1 MRSAANVR
9 AMREICGIT
18 QQQMADAL
26 GVRALAVKRW
36 ESGERE
42 APQDALDWLSEALR
56 EHDAAVAELVGGV
69 VAQVPSGVECV
80 LDYYRTQEQAE
91 AVANGGEC
99 APHQFLD
106 AVARSAAERLTFL
119 GYRVSFAYPD
129 EERRYHYEVD

>member
-9 AMREICGIT
+9 AMREVCGIT

-26 GVRALAVKRW
+26 GVRTMTVKRW
-36 ESGERE
+36 ESGAIP
-42 APQDALDWLSEALR
+42 APRDALEWIADALR

-69 VAQVPSGVECV
+69 VAQVPSGSECV
-80 LDYYRTQEQAE
+80 LDYYRTQEQAQ
-91 AVANGGEC
+91 AAAMGGEC

-129 EERRYHYEVD
+129 EERRYHYEID